1 MWLFR
6 RGSPQQEAPA
16 PAPAADRVR
25 AKYGSFR
32 ELLTLNNESLELMA
46 GLQDDL
52 QFVPPRREVLGER
65 IGTIFDRIRG
75 VVGSLERLTGVS
87 QRTLAALIA
96 TQQSEI
102 ERYSTTLEDRAKP
115 RLFAWLSE
123 LDADS
128 ENEAG
133 SKAAVLGEVRNRL
146 GLPVP
151 DGFVLTTEA
160 YRQYCGIPLWQKI
173 RDAVHDP
180 DLNDLEALRRVS
192 EALMQRVME
201 SSLPAAVVEAI
212 CAGAAA
218 LLRQGGTLAVRSS
231 ARGEGNARSYAGQFL
246 SLLNV
251 PASQAV
257 DAYRRVIASRFRE
270 RALFYRLSAGLL
282 EVDTPMAALFVK
294 MIPARAA
301 GIMYTRDPSN
311 PKSKTLWITSTRGLG
326 LGIAS
331 GHNPADLFLV
341 TRSSPHAVVE
351 RNLVKKEEEVVLLDG
366 GGIATV
372 PLVGGAQNEASLP
385 DVYLHTLADWG
396 VQIEQHFRAPQDVEW
411 VLDRDGALWIVQ
423 ARPLANA
430 DAGRAKPRS
439 NPRSEPALAGGR
451 TVYPGRTSGKA
462 FLVDE
467 IQNIGETPPGAVVF
481 IRKPSPEIVGILPR
495 IAGLV
500 AEWGNV
506 AGHAATLLRE
516 FQIPSVF
523 QMTGAFDR
531 LTSGE
536 AVSLDAVQ
544 ARIYPGTLW
553 PPARKEPSIVERY
566 HKRTA
571 DPIGAR
577 LLTLNLQDP
586 AADNFRPS
594 GCKSGHDVLRY
605 CHEKAIE
612 TMFEINDRELER
624 GGAQSFRKLE
634 TPLPLNLSVIDLGG
648 GLALA
653 DPQKRSVTPAEIVS
667 RPFQALWQGISHPE
681 VTWTRHMPASIG
693 DMASV
698 LAATFTPRGGI
709 GRPLGQESHLLVADE
724 YMNLNSRL
732 AYHYS
737 LVDACLSGTPG
748 ENYISFRF
756 EGGGAP
762 HGRRSLRACFLE
774 KCLVHYGF
782 RVDRRTDLV
791 NAWFRKAPA
800 DQTAERLDLL
810 GRLLACSSQLDMYM
824 NSREVMNWFAQQFIL
839 GNYAFRQTEPGPK
852 GAR

>member
-1 MWLFR
+1 MWLFQR
-6 RGSPQQEAPA
+6 ESRHPETPD
-16 PAPAADRVR
+16 PVADRVR
-25 AKYGSFR
+25 AKYASFR
-32 ELLTLNNESLELMA
+32 ELLALNNESLELMA

-52 QFVPPRREVLGER
+52 QYVPPRREVLSDR
-65 IGTIFDRIRG
+65 IGTIFNRIRG

-87 QRTLAALIA
+87 QRTLAAA
-96 TQQSEI
+96 VETQQSEI
-102 ERYSTTLEDRAKP
+102 QQYSASLEERAKP
-115 RLFAWLSE
+115 TLFAWLSE
-123 LDADS
+123 LDASS
-128 ENEAG
+128 ENDAG
-133 SKAAVLGEVRNRL
+133 SKAAVLGEIRNRL

-160 YRQYCGIPLWQKI
+160 YRQYCGIPLWEKI
-173 RDAVHDP
+173 RDATDDL
-180 DLNDLEALRRVS
+180 DLNEIEATRRVS
-192 EALMQRVME
+192 ASLTQLVLESALPQAIEA
-201 SSLPAAVVEAI
+201 AI
-212 CAGAAA
+212 ADGATT
-218 LLRQGGTLAVRSS
+218 LLRQGGALAVRSS

-251 PASQAV
+251 PAGQAV
-257 DAYRRVIASRFRE
+257 DAYRRVIAARFSE
-270 RALFYRLSAGLL
+270 RAVSYRLSAGLL

-294 MIPARAA
+294 TIPARAA
-301 GIMYTRDPSN
+301 GIMYTRDPGN
-311 PKSKTLWITSTRGLG
+311 PKSKTLWITATRGLG

-331 GHNPADLFLV
+331 GRNPADLFMV
-341 TRSSPHAVVE
+341 SRAGPHAVVE
-351 RNLVKKEEEVVLLDG
+351 RNLVKKEEEIVLQDG

-372 PLVGGAQNEASLP
+372 PIAAGARDEPSLP

-396 VQIEQHFRAPQDVEW
+396 VHIEEHFGAPQDIEW

-423 ARPLANA
+423 SRPLANA

-439 NPRSEPALAGGR
+439 LPKIEPKLAGGR

-467 IQNIGETPPGAVVF
+467 IQNINDAPSGAVVF

-536 AVSLDAVQ
+536 PVSLDAVQ
-544 ARIYPGTLW
+544 AHVYPGMLW
-553 PPARKEPSIVERY
+553 PAGRKEWSIVERY
-566 HKRTA
+566 RERTG
-571 DPIGAR
+571 DPISAR

-586 AADNFRPS
+586 AADNFRPA

-624 GGAQSFRKLE
+624 GAQSFRKLK

-653 DPQKRSVTPAEIVS
+653 DPAKRSVTPSQIVS

-681 VTWTRHMPASIG
+681 VTWTRGMPASIG
-693 DMASV
+693 GLASV
-698 LAATFTPRGGI
+698 LAATFAPRGGI
-709 GRPLGQESHLLVADE
+709 VRPLGQESHLLVADE

-737 LVDACLSGTPG
+737 LVDACLSDTPG

-756 EGGGAP
+756 EGGGAA
-762 HGRRSLRACFLE
+762 HSRRSLRACFLE

-824 NSREVMNWFAQQFIL
+824 NSREVMNWFADQFIL
-839 GNYAFRQTEPGPK
+839 GNYAFHQRS
-852 GAR
+852 

>member
-6 RGSPQQEAPA
+6 RRDRQQETSD
-16 PAPAADRVR
+16 PAADRVR
-25 AKYGSFR
+25 AKYASFR
-32 ELLTLNNESLELMA
+32 ELLALNNESLELMA

-52 QFVPPRREVLGER
+52 QYVPPRPEVLGGR
-65 IGTIFDRIRG
+65 IGTIFERIRG
-75 VVGSLERLTGVS
+75 VVGALERLTGVS
-87 QRTLAALIA
+87 QRTLAAA
-96 TQQSEI
+96 VETQQSEI
-102 ERYSTTLEDRAKP
+102 DRYSTSLEERAKP
-115 RLFAWLSE
+115 RLAARLSE
-123 LDADS
+123 LNADS
-128 ENEAG
+128 ESEAG
-133 SKAAVLGEVRNRL
+133 SKAAVLGEIRNRL

-160 YRQYCGIPLWQKI
+160 YRQYCGIPLWEKI
-173 RDAVHDP
+173 RDATRDL

-192 EALMQRVME
+192 ESLTQCALECALPQALE
-201 SSLPAAVVEAI
+201 SAI
-212 CAGAAA
+212 SSGAAE
-218 LLRQGGTLAVRSS
+218 LLGQGGALAVRSS

-257 DAYRRVIASRFRE
+257 DAYRRVIAARFRE

-301 GIMYTRDPSN
+301 GIMYTRDPGN
-311 PKSKTLWITSTRGLG
+311 PKSKTLWITATRGLG

-341 TRSSPHAVVE
+341 TRTSPHAVVE
-351 RNLVKKEEEVVLLDG
+351 RNLARKEEEVVLQDE

-372 PLVGGAQNEASLP
+372 PVAAGAQEQPSLA
-385 DVYLHTLADWG
+385 DVYLHTLSDWG
-396 VQIEQHFRAPQDVEW
+396 VQIERHFRTPQDIEW

-423 ARPLANA
+423 SRPLTNA

-439 NPRSEPALAGGR
+439 LPKTEPRLAGGR
-451 TVYPGRTSGKA
+451 TVYPGRTSGQA

-467 IQNIGETPPGAVVF
+467 IQNIGAAPPGAVVF

-536 AVSLDAVQ
+536 PVSLDAVQ
-544 ARIYPGTLW
+544 ARLYPGILW
-553 PPARKEPSIVERY
+553 PPGRKESSVVERY
-566 HKRTA
+566 RERA
-571 DPIGAR
+571 GDPIAAR

-586 AADNFRPS
+586 AADNFRPA

-612 TMFEINDRELER
+612 TMFEVNDRELGR

-653 DPQKRSVTPAEIVS
+653 DPSKRSVTPSQIVS

-693 DMASV
+693 DLASV

-709 GRPLGQESHLLVADE
+709 GRPLGEESHLVVADE

-737 LVDACLSGTPG
+737 LVDACLSDAPG

-756 EGGGAP
+756 EGGGAS

-782 RVDRRTDLV
+782 RVDRRGDLV

-824 NSREVMNWFAQQFIL
+824 TSREAMNWFAAQFIS
-839 GNYAFRQTEPGPK
+839 GNYAFRQ
-852 GAR
+852 RD

>member
-6 RGSPQQEAPA
+6 RGTNPQVTPY
-16 PAPAADRVR
+16 PAADRVR
-25 AKYGSFR
+25 AKYASFR
-32 ELLTLNNESLELMA
+32 DLLALNNESLELMA

-52 QFVPPRREVLGER
+52 QYVPPRPEVLGGR
-65 IGTIFDRIRG
+65 IGTIFERIRG
-75 VVGSLERLTGVS
+75 VVGSLERLTGFS
-87 QRTLAALIA
+87 QRTLAAAIE
-96 TQQSEI
+96 TQHSEI
-102 ERYSTTLEDRAKP
+102 ERYSTGLEERATP
-115 RLFAWLSE
+115 PLAAWLSE

-128 ENEAG
+128 ENDAG
-133 SKAAVLGEVRNRL
+133 SKAAVLGEMRNRL

-160 YRQYCGIPLWQKI
+160 YRQYCGIPLWEKI
-173 RDAVHDP
+173 RDATRNL
-180 DLNDLEALRRVS
+180 DLNDLDALRGAS
-192 EALMQRVME
+192 ESLMRYVLESAL
-201 SSLPAAVVEAI
+201 PNAVELAI
-212 CAGAAA
+212 TDGAAA

-251 PASQAV
+251 PAGQAV
-257 DAYRRVIASRFRE
+257 DAYRRVIAARFRE
-270 RALFYRLSAGLL
+270 RALFYRLSAGLR
-282 EVDTPMAALFVK
+282 EVDTPMAALFVR

-301 GIMYTRDPSN
+301 GIMYTRDPAN
-311 PKSKTLWITSTRGLG
+311 PKSKTLWITATRGLG

-331 GHNPADLFLV
+331 GRNPADLFLV

-351 RNLVKKEEEVVLLDG
+351 RNLVKKEEEVVLQEG

-372 PLVGGAQNEASLP
+372 PVIAATQQQPSLP
-385 DVYLHTLADWG
+385 DVYLHTLTDWG

-411 VLDRDGALWIVQ
+411 VLDREGALWIVQ
-423 ARPLANA
+423 SRPLANA

-439 NPRSEPALAGGR
+439 LPKMEPKLAGGR
-451 TVYPGRTSGKA
+451 TVYPGRTSGNA

-467 IQNIGETPPGAVVF
+467 IQNIGEAPAGAVVF

-516 FQIPSVF
+516 FRIPSVF

-544 ARIYPGTLW
+544 ARVYPGILW
-553 PPARKEPSIVERY
+553 PPGRKESSVVERY
-566 HKRTA
+566 RERTG

-624 GGAQSFRKLE
+624 GGAQAFRKLE

-653 DPQKRSVTPAEIVS
+653 DPRNRSVTPSQIVS

-681 VTWTRHMPASIG
+681 VTWTRHMPASFG
-693 DMASV
+693 DMASI

-709 GRPLGQESHLLVADE
+709 VRPLGQESHLLVADE

-737 LVDACLSGTPG
+737 LVDACLSDTPA

-756 EGGGAP
+756 EGGGAA

-782 RVDRRTDLV
+782 RVDRRGDLV

-800 DQTAERLDLL
+800 DQTGERLDLL

-824 NSREVMNWFAQQFIL
+824 NSREVMNWFADQFIL
-839 GNYAFRQTEPGPK
+839 GNYAFRQPG
-852 GAR
+852 

>member
-6 RGSPQQEAPA
+6 RESRQQETTN
-16 PAPAADRVR
+16 PAADRVR
-25 AKYGSFR
+25 AKYASFR
-32 ELLTLNNESLELMA
+32 ELLALNNESLELMA

-52 QFVPPRREVLGER
+52 QYVPPRREVLGGR
-65 IGTIFDRIRG
+65 IGTVFNRIHG
-75 VVGSLERLTGVS
+75 VVASLERLTGVS
-87 QRTLAALIA
+87 QRTLAAAIE
-96 TQQSEI
+96 TQRSEI
-102 ERYSTTLEDRAKP
+102 DRYSAGLEERAKP
-115 RLFAWLSE
+115 RLCAWLSD

-133 SKAAVLGEVRNRL
+133 SKAAALGEICNRL

-151 DGFVLTTEA
+151 DGFVLTAEA
-160 YRQYCGIPLWQKI
+160 YRQYCGIPLWEKI
-173 RDAVHDP
+173 RDAFHNP
-180 DLNDLEALRRVS
+180 DVNDLDALSRVS
-192 EALMQRVME
+192 ESLTRCVKESALPQG
-201 SSLPAAVVEAI
+201 VEGAI
-212 CAGAAA
+212 TDGAAT
-218 LLRQGGTLAVRSS
+218 LLRQGGALAVRSS

-246 SLLNV
+246 SVLNV
-251 PASQAV
+251 PGGQAV
-257 DAYRRVIASRFRE
+257 DAYRRVVAAKFSE
-270 RALFYRLSAGLL
+270 RALSYRLSAGLR
-282 EVDTPMAALFVK
+282 EVDAPMAVLFVK

-301 GIMYTRDPSN
+301 GIMYTRDPGN
-311 PKSKTLWITSTRGLG
+311 PKSKTLWITATRGLG

-331 GHNPADLFLV
+331 GRNPADLFV
-341 TRSSPHAVVE
+341 VKRSTPHAVVE
-351 RNLVKKEEEVVLLDG
+351 RNLVKKEEEVVLQAG

-372 PLVGGAQNEASLP
+372 ALAAEVQLQPSLP

-396 VQIEQHFRAPQDVEW
+396 VHIEQHFRAPQDIEW

-423 ARPLANA
+423 SRPLANA
-430 DAGRAKPRS
+430 ESSRAKPRS
-439 NPRSEPALAGGR
+439 LPKTEPKLAGGR
-451 TVYPGRTSGKA
+451 TVYPGRTSGQA

-467 IQNIGETPPGAVVF
+467 IQNIGEAPAGAVVF
-481 IRKPSPEIVGILPR
+481 IRKPSPEIVEILPR

-500 AEWGNV
+500 AEWGNI

-523 QMTGAFDR
+523 QMTGAFDG

-536 AVSLDAVQ
+536 PVSLDAVQ
-544 ARIYPGTLW
+544 ARVYPGTLW
-553 PPARKEPSIVERY
+553 PPPHRESSIVERY
-566 HKRTA
+566 RDRA
-571 DPIGAR
+571 GDPIGTR

-586 AADNFRPS
+586 VADNFRPS

-624 GGAQSFRKLE
+624 GGTQSFRKLE
-634 TPLPLNLSVIDLGG
+634 TSLPLNLSVIDLGG
-648 GLALA
+648 GLSLA
-653 DPQKRSVTPAEIVS
+653 DPAKRSVTPSQIVS
-667 RPFQALWQGISHPE
+667 RPFRALWQGISHPE

-693 DMASV
+693 DFASI

-709 GRPLGQESHLLVADE
+709 VRPLGQESHLLVADE

-737 LVDACLSGTPG
+737 LVDACLSDTPA

-756 EGGGAP
+756 EGGGAA

-782 RVDRRTDLV
+782 RVDRRGDLV

-824 NSREVMNWFAQQFIL
+824 HSREVMNWFAEQFIL
-839 GNYAFRQTEPGPK
+839 GNYAFRQPG
-852 GAR
+852 

>member
-6 RGSPQQEAPA
+6 RKDRQQETSD
-16 PAPAADRVR
+16 PAADRVR
-25 AKYGSFR
+25 AKYTSFR
-32 ELLTLNNESLELMA
+32 ELLALNNESLELMA

-52 QFVPPRREVLGER
+52 QYVPPRPEVLGGR
-65 IGTIFDRIRG
+65 IGTIFERIRG
-75 VVGSLERLTGVS
+75 VVAALERLTGVS
-87 QRTLAALIA
+87 QRTLAAA
-96 TQQSEI
+96 VETQQNEI
-102 ERYSTTLEDRAKP
+102 DRYSTSLEERAKP
-115 RLFAWLSE
+115 RLTARLSQ

-128 ENEAG
+128 ESEAG
-133 SKAAVLGEVRNRL
+133 SKAAVLGEIRNRL

-160 YRQYCGIPLWQKI
+160 YRQYCGIPLWEKI
-173 RDAVHDP
+173 RDATRDV
-180 DLNDLEALRRVS
+180 DLNDLEALRRAS
-192 EALMQRVME
+192 ESLTQCALECTLPCAVE
-201 SSLPAAVVEAI
+201 SAI
-212 CAGAAA
+212 SGGAAE
-218 LLRQGGTLAVRSS
+218 LLAQGGALAVRSS

-257 DAYRRVIASRFRE
+257 DAYRRVIAARFRE

-301 GIMYTRDPSN
+301 GIMYTRDPGN
-311 PKSKTLWITSTRGLG
+311 PKSKTLWITATRGLG

-331 GHNPADLFLV
+331 GHNPADLLLV

-351 RNLVKKEEEVVLLDG
+351 RNLAKKEEEVVLQDG

-372 PLVGGAQNEASLP
+372 PVVTAAQEQPSLP
-385 DVYLHTLADWG
+385 DVYLHTLSDWG
-396 VQIEQHFRAPQDVEW
+396 VQIEQHFRTPQDIEW

-423 ARPLANA
+423 SRPLANA

-439 NPRSEPALAGGR
+439 VPKTEPRLAGGR
-451 TVYPGRTSGKA
+451 TVYPGRTSGPA

-467 IQNIGETPPGAVVF
+467 IQNIGEVPPGAVVF

-531 LTSGE
+531 LASGE
-536 AVSLDAVQ
+536 PVSLDAVQ
-544 ARIYPGTLW
+544 TRLYPGILW
-553 PPARKEPSIVERY
+553 PPGHKESSVVERY
-566 HKRTA
+566 RERA
-571 DPIGAR
+571 GDPIGAR

-586 AADNFRPS
+586 AADNFRPA

-612 TMFEINDRELER
+612 TMFEVNDRELGR

-648 GLALA
+648 GLALT
-653 DPQKRSVTPAEIVS
+653 DPSKRSVTPSQIVS

-681 VTWTRHMPASIG
+681 VTWTRHMPATIG
-693 DMASV
+693 DLASV

-709 GRPLGQESHLLVADE
+709 GRPLGEESHLVVADE

-737 LVDACLSGTPG
+737 LVDACLSDTPG

-756 EGGGAP
+756 EGGGASQ
-762 HGRRSLRACFLE
+762 GRRSLRACFLE

-782 RVDRRTDLV
+782 RVDRRGDLV

-824 NSREVMNWFAQQFIL
+824 TGREAMNWFAEQFIL
-839 GNYAFRQTEPGPK
+839 GNYAFRQ
-852 GAR
+852 RD

>member
-6 RGSPQQEAPA
+6 RGSRQQETPD
-16 PAPAADRVR
+16 PAADRVR
-25 AKYGSFR
+25 AKYASFR
-32 ELLTLNNESLELMA
+32 DLLALNNESLELMA

-52 QFVPPRREVLGER
+52 QYVPPRREVLGDR
-65 IGTIFDRIRG
+65 IGAIFNRIRG
-75 VVGSLERLTGVS
+75 VVESLERLTGVS
-87 QRTLAALIA
+87 QRTLAAAIEA
-96 TQQSEI
+96 QQNQI
-102 ERYSTTLEDRAKP
+102 ELYAASLEERVKP
-115 RLFAWLSE
+115 RLSAGLSE

-128 ENEAG
+128 ENDAG
-133 SKAAVLGEVRNRL
+133 SKAAVLGEIRNRL

-160 YRQYCGIPLWQKI
+160 YRQYCGIPLWEKV
-173 RDAVHDP
+173 RDATH
-180 DLNDLEALRRVS
+180 DLNLNDAEAIRRVS
-192 EALMQRVME
+192 ESLTERVLESAL
-201 SSLPAAVVEAI
+201 PNAVEAAI
-212 CAGAAA
+212 ACGAAA
-218 LLRQGGTLAVRSS
+218 LFAQGGSLAVRSS

-251 PASQAV
+251 RAGQAV
-257 DAYRRVIASRFRE
+257 DAYRRVIAARFSE
-270 RALFYRLSAGLL
+270 RALFYRLSAGLP
-282 EVDTPMAALFVK
+282 EVDTPMAVLFVK

-301 GIMYTRDPSN
+301 GIMYTRDPGN
-311 PKSKTLWITSTRGLG
+311 PKSKTLWITATRGLG

-331 GHNPADLFLV
+331 GRNPADFFLV
-341 TRSSPHAVVE
+341 NRSRPRAVVE
-351 RNLVKKEEEVVLLDG
+351 RNLVKKEEEVVLQDG
-366 GGIATV
+366 GGIASV
-372 PLVGGAQNEASLP
+372 PLIGGAQDEPSLP
-385 DVYLHTLADWG
+385 DVYLQTLADWG
-396 VQIEQHFRAPQDVEW
+396 VQIEEHFRAPQDIEW
-411 VLDRDGALWIVQ
+411 VLDRDGGLWIVQ
-423 ARPLANA
+423 SRPLANA
-430 DAGRAKPRS
+430 DASRAKARSHPKTEPR
-439 NPRSEPALAGGR
+439 LTGGR

-467 IQNIGETPPGAVVF
+467 IQNIGKAPSGAVVF

-500 AEWGNV
+500 AEWGNI

-523 QMTGAFDR
+523 QMTGAFDG

-536 AVSLDAVQ
+536 PVSLDAVQ
-544 ARIYPGTLW
+544 ARVYPGILW
-553 PPARKEPSIVERY
+553 PPSRRELSGIERY
-566 HKRTA
+566 RERTA
-571 DPIGAR
+571 DPISAR
-577 LLTLNLQDP
+577 LLTLTLQDP

-594 GCKSGHDVLRY
+594 GCRSGHDVLRY

-612 TMFEINDRELER
+612 TMFEVNDRELER
-624 GGAQSFRKLE
+624 GGSQLYRKLE

-653 DPQKRSVTPAEIVS
+653 DPEKRSVVPSQIVS

-681 VTWTRHMPASIG
+681 VTWTREMPASIG
-693 DMASV
+693 DLGSV
-698 LAATFTPRGGI
+698 MAATFAPRGGFV
-709 GRPLGQESHLLVADE
+709 RPLGQESHLLVADE

-737 LVDACLSGTPG
+737 LVDACLSDTPG
-748 ENYISFRF
+748 DNYISFRF
-756 EGGGAP
+756 EGGGAA
-762 HGRRSLRACFLE
+762 HKRRSLRACFLE

-782 RVDRRTDLV
+782 RVDRRADLV

-824 NSREVMNWFAQQFIL
+824 NSREVMSWFAEQFIL
-839 GNYAFRQTEPGPK
+839 GNYAFRQRG
-852 GAR
+852 

>member
-1 MWLFR
+1 MRLFR
-6 RGSPQQEAPA
+6 REIRQPEAPD
-16 PAPAADRVR
+16 PAADRVR
-25 AKYGSFR
+25 AKYTSFR
-32 ELLTLNNESLELMA
+32 DLLALNNEALELMA

-52 QFVPPRREVLGER
+52 QYVPPRREVLSGR
-65 IGTIFDRIRG
+65 IEPIFHRIRR
-75 VVGSLERLTGVS
+75 VVGFLERLTGVS
-87 QRTLAALIA
+87 QRTLAAA
-96 TQQSEI
+96 VETQQNEI
-102 ERYSTTLEDRAKP
+102 ERYSASIEEHAKP
-115 RLFAWLSE
+115 KLSAWLSE
-123 LDADS
+123 PGAES
-128 ENEAG
+128 EYDAG
-133 SKAAVLGEVRNRL
+133 SKAAVLGEIRNRL

-160 YRQYCGIPLWQKI
+160 YRQYCGIPLWEEI
-173 RDAVHDP
+173 RDATHNL
-180 DLNDLEALRRVS
+180 DLNDADSLRRVS
-192 EALMQRVME
+192 ESLMQRVME
-201 SSLPAAVVEAI
+201 SPLPPAIEAAIAG
-212 CAGAAA
+212 GAAQ

-257 DAYRRVIASRFRE
+257 DAYRRVIAARFRE
-270 RALFYRLSAGLL
+270 RALFYRLSAGLT
-282 EVDTPMAALFVK
+282 EVDTPMAALFVE

-301 GIMYTRDPSN
+301 GIMYTRDPGN
-311 PKSKTLWITSTRGLG
+311 PKSKTLWITATRGLG

-331 GHNPADLFLV
+331 GHNPADLFV
-341 TRSSPHAVVE
+341 VNRSSPHSVVE
-351 RNLVKKEEEVVLLDG
+351 RNLVQKEEEIVLQDG

-372 PLVGGAQNEASLP
+372 PLTPAARNEPSLA
-385 DVYLHTLADWG
+385 DVHLRTLADWG
-396 VQIEQHFRAPQDVEW
+396 MHIERHFRAPQDIEW
-411 VLDRDGALWIVQ
+411 VLDRDGALWVVQ
-423 ARPLANA
+423 SRPLANA

-439 NPRSEPALAGGR
+439 VPKTEPKLAGGR
-451 TVYPGRTSGKA
+451 TVYPGRTSGNA

-481 IRKPSPEIVGILPR
+481 LRKPSPEIVGILPR
-495 IAGLV
+495 TNGLV
-500 AEWGNV
+500 AEWGNI

-516 FQIPSVF
+516 FKIPSVF

-536 AVSLDAVQ
+536 PVSLDAVG
-544 ARIYPGTLW
+544 ARVYPGILW
-553 PPARKEPSIVERY
+553 PPAQRESSVVERY
-566 HKRTA
+566 RERAA

-612 TMFEINDRELER
+612 AMFEINDRELER
-624 GGAQSFRKLE
+624 GGARSFRKLE

-648 GLALA
+648 GLAMA
-653 DPQKRSVTPAEIVS
+653 DPEKRSVTPGQIVS

-681 VTWTRHMPASIG
+681 VTWTRHMPARIG
-693 DMASV
+693 DLASI

-737 LVDACLSGTPG
+737 LVDACLSDTPG

-756 EGGGAP
+756 EGGGAA

-782 RVDRRTDLV
+782 RVDRRGDLV

-824 NSREVMNWFAQQFIL
+824 HNRQVMNWFAEQFIL
-839 GNYAFRQTEPGPK
+839 GNYAFRQEG
-852 GAR
+852 